1 MYIFENKYGIIK
13 NRMELIKVINTKL
26 RIERAL
32 EFKFKDLKL
41 IGYVKNY
48 EEEMIFMKD
57 DEKIIRFEIKNKK
70 ITMIDEVEIV
80 KNIDSKVCA
89 FKIEGKLYRYILHNR
104 IVLNYRNDNLII
116 FLTKKKKGTLHTKN
130 GEHELFLNKILSE
143 SEITFLELNSENFLE
158 GY

>member
-41 IGYVKNY
+41 IGYVKNC
-48 EEEMIFMKD
+48 EEEMIFMKYN
-57 DEKIIRFEIKNKK
+57 EKIIRFEIKNKK

-80 KNIDSKVCA
+80 KNIDSKVCT
-89 FKIEGKLYRYILHNR
+89 FKIEEKLILCADA
-104 IVLNYRNDNLII
+104 YSSAY
-116 FLTKKKKGTLHTKN
+116 
-130 GEHELFLNKILSE
+130 EP
-143 SEITFLELNSENFLE
+143 
-158 GY
+158 